1 MVHRYSSNALHFGA
15 VCKAY
20 PAGGEGQRREWRS
33 GLAGFLPFGGQCS
46 WPGNGSPRECQT
58 QSTGPCSQT
67 LQTRSKKYYRET
79 RGCEL
84 VLTLQLHLPTKVS
97 REDLGMNWCVTILSI
112 STGKEINHLRRGT
125 VSCQMQFLFHTHET
139 QFKGEDSIVVTLF
152 NAFHLST

>member
-1 MVHRYSSNALHFGA
+1 MKEEQSIRQH
-15 VCKAY
+15 
-20 PAGGEGQRREWRS
+20 
-33 GLAGFLPFGGQCS
+33 FLPYGAQCN

-97 REDLGMNWCVTILSI
+97 REDLGMNRTATILSI
-112 STGKEINHLRRGT
+112 STGKESGQLEWGDDNNEQGLPHYLPILTVLR
-125 VSCQMQFLFHTHET
+125 S
-139 QFKGEDSIVVTLF
+139 VVVE
-152 NAFHLST
+152 NI